1 METVILICC
10 IAIIALLIVILI
22 KQFAGSQTH
31 GSDEIKNALERL
43 SETRESDNRMLL
55 EQSSRQSES
64 TANQIDRLGR
74 GIRESQ
80 DRQQKASSETLT
92 RIEEQMSGL
101 RRENQQ
107 SLTDI
112 NKIVTEKMQSTLDE
126 KLNTVIQT
134 VVKNISE
141 LGKTLGDS
149 QEKQRGATIESL
161 DKQERSTAQKL
172 EKLGEAFE
180 NIRKEINST
189 LLGISTSNSE
199 AMEKLRA
206 ENRESLDKINSTV
219 NEKLQ
224 KTLDDRIS
232 KSFET
237 VNQRLKEVY
246 EGLGEMK
253 NVASG
258 VNDLKSVLSNVK
270 TRGTLGEIQLGAI
283 LEEILAPEQYG
294 EQVQLEPGSAE
305 RVDFAVRLPGPNDDG
320 IWLPIDSK
328 FPGDTYAALQ
338 RAYESGDPEAVK
350 AARKTLS
357 DEIKRSAKSIKE
369 KYIKVPQTT
378 NFAIMFLPFEGL
390 YAEVVNMGLIEI
402 LQREHKINIAGPS
415 TMAAMLNSLRMGFA
429 TLAIQ
434 KKSGE
439 VWEILKAAKTEFG
452 KFEESLEKL
461 QKKLRGADNDLDEL
475 IGRRTRAITRKLS
488 SVESL
493 ESDEQA
499 QKILE
504 ES

>member
-1 METVILICC
+1 MDIVILSCC
-10 IAIIALLIVILI
+10 AVIILLLIVILI
-22 KQFAGSQTH
+22 KLLGTPRDRGSE
-31 GSDEIKNALERL
+31 EIRNALERL
-43 SETRESDNRMLL
+43 SEARESESRMIM
-55 EQSSRQSES
+55 EQSSLQSKS
-64 TANQIDRLGR
+64 TVDQIDRLGR
-74 GIRESQ
+74 DIREAQ
-80 DRQQKASSETLT
+80 DRQQKSSSDTLSK
-92 RIEEQMSGL
+92 IEEQMGGL

-112 NKIVTEKMQSTLDE
+112 NKIVTEKMQSTLDD
-126 KLNTVIQT
+126 KLNAVIRT

-141 LGKTLGDS
+141 LGKALGDS

-161 DKQERSTAQKL
+161 
-172 EKLGEAFE
+172 EKLSGEFE
-180 NIRKEINST
+180 KIRKEINST
-189 LLGISTSNSE
+189 LLSIRNSNTE
-199 AMEKLRA
+199 AMDKLRA

-237 VNQRLKEVY
+237 VNLRLKEVY

-253 NVASG
+253 SVASG

-283 LEEILAPEQYG
+283 LEEILAPEQYDG
-294 EQVQLEPGSAE
+294 QVQLDPASTE
-305 RVDFAVRLPGPNDDG
+305 RVDFAVKLPGPTDEG

-328 FPGDTYAALQ
+328 FPGDTYAAVQ
-338 RAYESGDPEAVK
+338 EAYDTGDPEIIK
-350 AARKTLS
+350 AARKTLT
-357 DEIKRSAKSIKE
+357 DEIKRCAKSIKE
-369 KYIKVPQTT
+369 KYIRVPYTT
-378 NFAIMFLPFEGL
+378 DFAIMFLPFEGL

-402 LQREHKINIAGPS
+402 LQREHKVNIAGPS
-415 TMAAMLNSLRMGFA
+415 TMAALLNSLRMGFA

-452 KFEESLEKL
+452 KFEEGLDKL
-461 QKKLRGADNDLDEL
+461 RKKLRGADSDLEDL
-475 IGRRTRAITRKLS
+475 IGTRTRAINRKLA

-493 ESDEQA
+493 DASLDNVKLA
-499 QKILE
+499 IDN
-504 ES
+504 

>member
-1 METVILICC
+1 MDMVILICC
-10 IAIIALLIVILI
+10 CVIIVLLIAILI
-22 KQFAGSQTH
+22 KLLGGSQSREA
-31 GSDEIKNALERL
+31 GEIKNELNHL
-43 SETRESDNRMLL
+43 SENNRMIL
-55 EQSSRQSES
+55 EQSSRQNE
-64 TANQIDRLGR
+64 AAVNQIDRLGQN
-74 GIRESQ
+74 IRE
-80 DRQQKASSETLT
+80 TLSKT
-92 RIEEQMSGL
+92 EEQMGGL

-112 NKIVTEKMQSTLDE
+112 NKVVTEKMQSTLDE
-126 KLNTVIQT
+126 KLNGVSHT

-149 QEKQRGATIESL
+149 QEKQRAATVES
-161 DKQERSTAQKL
+161 L
-172 EKLGEAFE
+172 EKLREAFE
-180 NIRKEINST
+180 NIRREINST
-189 LLGISTSNSE
+189 LLNISKSNSE
-199 AMEKLRA
+199 AMEKLRS

-224 KTLDDRIS
+224 ETLNDRIA

-253 NVASG
+253 TVASG

-294 EQVQLEPGSAE
+294 SQVQVAPDSKE
-305 RVDFAVRLPGPNDDG
+305 RVDFAVKLPGSTDDS

-338 RAYESGDPEAVK
+338 KAYDSGDPEAVK
-350 AARKTLS
+350 AGRKVLAE
-357 DEIKRSAKSIKE
+357 EIRRCAKSIKD
-369 KYIKVPQTT
+369 KYIKIPYTT

-402 LQREHKINIAGPS
+402 LQREHQVNIAGPS
-415 TMAAMLNSLRMGFA
+415 TMAAMLNSLRMGFK

-439 VWEILKAAKTEFG
+439 MSKILAAAKKEFAT
-452 KFEESLEKL
+452 FENGLN
-461 QKKLRGADNDLDEL
+461 QIHKKLEEADKSVDEL
-475 IGRRTRAITRKLS
+475 LGKRTRAINRKLAS
-488 SVESL
+488 IETL
-493 ESDEQA
+493 DSDEEA
-499 QKILE
+499 SKTLSDNE
-504 ES
+504 